1 MNDHGRRIC
10 GNIMVMKMY
19 EIKYWSRGA
28 DGEEV
33 REMKCL
39 EIIES
44 ENY

>member
-19 EIKYWSRGA
+19 EIKYRSRGA
-28 DGEEV
+28 DGEKV
-33 REMKCL
+33 REMKCS
-39 EIIES
+39 EIKES

>member
-19 EIKYWSRGA
+19 ETKYRSRGA
-28 DGEEV
+28 DEEEV
-33 REMKCL
+33 REAKCL
-39 EIIES
+39 EIKES